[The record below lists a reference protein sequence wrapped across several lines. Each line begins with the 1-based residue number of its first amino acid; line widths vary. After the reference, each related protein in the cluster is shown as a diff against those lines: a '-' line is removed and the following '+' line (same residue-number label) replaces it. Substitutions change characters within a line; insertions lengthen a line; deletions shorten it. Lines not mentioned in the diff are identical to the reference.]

1 MDARGW
7 KLFEVTR
14 REQRILGE
22 QFREEERTGRMF
34 PLSEREAARRWALGG
49 WRHRAFWEKPTV
61 ARESS
66 MTAHMW

>member
-1 MDARGW
+1 MSLNGCLR
-7 KLFEVTR
+7 LEIIFEVTR

-49 WRHRAFWEKPTV
+49 WRHRAFWKSRRWPENHP
-61 ARESS
+61 
-66 MTAHMW
+66 